1 MPNFFIAPCTGW
13 VQAKHDQCDPNAPG
27 NRVKN
32 PSDGSDPQLPLFH
45 AQIFPQQGLKNCP
58 GKGFQKYII
67 YIYICLPGWG
77 TCAPILLSSLRWGI
91 KNLYGHLNP
100 K

>member
-1 MPNFFIAPCTGW
+1 MSLMPIFFIAPCTGW
-13 VQAKHDQCDPNAPG
+13 VQAKHDQCDPKAPG

-67 YIYICLPGWG
+67 YIYVYRGG
-77 TCAPILLSSLRWGI
+77 VHVLLSFYHPLG
-91 KNLYGHLNP
+91 GV
-100 K
+100 